1 MEMLLT
7 VSNLYYSFH
16 TISGKY
22 QVLSDI
28 SFSVENGEFVSIIG
42 PKGCG
47 KSTLLSVISGIL
59 PADSGT
65 IERNVE
71 NIGYLIQKENVFEWR
86 NCHTD
91 SNIVTETYGMTAFS
105 SEKKL
110 FPDNC
115 MEKRAELIK
124 SLSVEPDLVI
134 LDEPFNALDY
144 ATRLEVGY
152 SIKNIIKSYDKGGIL
167 VTNDLAEAIALSDKI
182 IIMSSYPGRIK
193 HIIDINLTSVNS
205 SPIDARNAPEFKD
218 YFNKVWSV
226 LIERG

>member
-1 MEMLLT
+1 MLLE
-7 VSNLYYSFH
+7 VSNLSYSFH

-22 QVLSDI
+22 QVLYDI
-28 SFSVENGEFVSIIG
+28 SLSVDKGEFVSIIG
-42 PKGCG
+42 PSGCG

-59 PADSGT
+59 MPDNGE
-65 IERNVE
+65 IKRNIQ
-71 NIGYLIQKENVFEWR
+71 NIGYLIQKDNLFEWR

-105 SEKKL
+105 KAGS
-110 FPDNC
+110 PYPYSG

-124 SLSVEPDLVI
+124 SLAMEPDLVI

-152 SIKNIIKSYDKGGIL
+152 GIRSMIKAYDKGCIL

-182 IIMSSYPGRIK
+182 IIMSPNPGHIK
-193 HIIDINLTSVNS
+193 DEIHIKLTTVNQ

-218 YFNKVWSV
+218 YFNLVWSS
-226 LIERG
+226 LIRK

>member
-1 MEMLLT
+1 MLLN

-16 TISGKY
+16 TISGRY

-28 SFSVENGEFVSIIG
+28 SFSVSAGDFISIIG

-59 PADSGT
+59 PPDSGT
-65 IERNVE
+65 IERKIN

-105 SEKKL
+105 SAKSVLPYSGIER
-110 FPDNC
+110 
-115 MEKRAELIK
+115 RAELIK
-124 SLSVEPDLVI
+124 TLAMEPELVI
-134 LDEPFNALDY
+134 LDEPFNTLDY

-152 SIKNIIKSYDKGGIL
+152 SIRNLVKSCGKGGIL

-182 IIMSSYPGRIK
+182 IIMTAYPGRIK
-193 HIIDINLTSVNS
+193 NVVDINLTSVNA

-226 LIERG
+226 LIKKD